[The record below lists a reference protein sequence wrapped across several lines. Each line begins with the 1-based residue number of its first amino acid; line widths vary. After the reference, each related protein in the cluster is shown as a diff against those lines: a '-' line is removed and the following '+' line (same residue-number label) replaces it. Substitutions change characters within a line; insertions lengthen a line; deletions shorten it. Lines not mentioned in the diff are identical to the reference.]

1 MCRTSFKAQD
11 DTGLKTNVSAPGSAL
26 FETFAYASG
35 MATKP
40 AGPKSRQTMILKAA
54 RDLFYERSF
63 AAVGVDEIGQRAGVT
78 GPAIYRHFRG
88 KDEILSTLFD
98 DAIDRLMEATAVSD
112 EDPWVELEALA
123 RGHAL
128 FVLSERKLAGV
139 KFREERSL
147 AEPFRRGLH
156 RRERRYVER
165 WIACIERCYP
175 DRDTRDLT
183 TAAHVALGT
192 LNSVATWSAD
202 AVKGEETI
210 ELIVSMVIGGLRSLE
225 AATAPARTAA

>member
-1 MCRTSFKAQD
+1 
-11 DTGLKTNVSAPGSAL
+11 
-26 FETFAYASG
+26 
-35 MATKP
+35 
-40 AGPKSRQTMILKAA
+40 MILKAA
-54 RDLFYERSF
+54 KELFYERSF

-98 DAIDRLMEATAVSD
+98 DAIDRLMEATTVHSD
-112 EDPWVELEALA
+112 DPWEQLEALV

-139 KFREERSL
+139 KIREERSL

-165 WIACIERCYP
+165 WIACMKRCYP
-175 DRDTRDLT
+175 DRDREELT
-183 TAAHVALGT
+183 TATHVALGA
-192 LNSVATWSAD
+192 LNSVATWSAE
-202 AVKGEETI
+202 AVRGKRTPEIIAEVV
-210 ELIVSMVIGGLRSLE
+210 LRGLRTLDQ
-225 AATAPARTAA
+225 APAQRSAA